1 MIGMMNET
9 TVDRSFSTPSRRRT
23 SGPIAVLDD
32 QMIPDQYGLLLDKL
46 SQADR
51 ELELGADA
59 VLHGG
64 SLEEASSIVFELLYS
79 LDFKRGGELV
89 PRLAALY
96 GYIGNELLN
105 VARSG
110 DRSQLAHIR
119 DMIRTL
125 RHAAE

>member
-1 MIGMMNET
+1 MMNEP
-9 TVDRSFSTPSRRRT
+9 TVDRSASTPSRRRT

-32 QMIPDQYGLLLDKL
+32 QVIPDQYELLMRKL
-46 SQADR
+46 AQADR
-51 ELELGADA
+51 ELEQGAEA
-59 VLHGG
+59 ALNGG

-96 GYIGNELLN
+96 GYIGNELLS

-125 RHAAE
+125 RQTAN

>member
-1 MIGMMNET
+1 MMNEP
-9 TVDRSFSTPSRRRT
+9 TVDRSFSTPSRRRA

-32 QMIPDQYGLLLDKL
+32 HTIPDQYGLLLEKL

-51 ELELGADA
+51 ELEVGAEA
-59 VLHGG
+59 SLYGG

-110 DRSQLAHIR
+110 DRTQLMHIR
-119 DMIRTL
+119 DMIKTL
-125 RHAAE
+125 RQAAD